1 MSQALDLD
9 EAPRTDVPTLEVEHV
24 SVRFG
29 AIKALSDVSFTVTPG
44 TIHAVIGPNG
54 AGKSTMF
61 NVLSGVYTAAEGEVR
76 FGDARLD
83 QMRPY
88 QIAGVGV
95 ARAFQNIALSG
106 TQSVAENL
114 MLGRHHL
121 TKAGFLASGLRL
133 PRATR
138 EGRRH
143 GERVAEIAEFLDLG
157 DKLHTPVGV
166 LSYGDQKRVEVARA
180 LCTEPRLLLLDEP
193 VAGMNAEET
202 TRMADAIR
210 EIGSA
215 LEISIILVEHD
226 MGMVMSLADR
236 VTVLDFGRLIAD
248 GTPAEV
254 QADPEV
260 IRAYLGSG
268 NEIDPSAAA
277 AASSDATTE
286 PPGGRS

>member
-1 MSQALDLD
+1 VDAVT
-9 EAPRTDVPTLEVEHV
+9 APAAPSTQVRSDIPPVEVEDV
-24 SVRFG
+24 SVQFG
-29 AIKALSDVSFTVTPG
+29 AIRALSEVSFTVAPG
-44 TIHAVIGPNG
+44 TIHAIIGPNG

-61 NVLSGVYTAAEGEVR
+61 NVLSGVYKANAGQVR
-76 FGDARLD
+76 FGEHRLD

-88 QIAGVGV
+88 QIAGIGV
-95 ARAFQNIALSG
+95 ARAFQNIALSAG
-106 TQSVAENL
+106 QSVAENL

-121 TKAGFLASGLRL
+121 TKAGFLTAGLRL

-138 EGRRH
+138 EGKRH
-143 GERVAEIAEFLDLG
+143 GERVAEIAEFLELG
-157 DKLHTPVGV
+157 PKLHIPVGV

-202 TRMADAIR
+202 ARMADAI
-210 EIGSA
+210 
-215 LEISIILVEHD
+215 LEIRTALGISVVLVEHD
-226 MGMVMSLADR
+226 MGMVMGIADR
-236 VTVLDFGRLIAD
+236 VTVLDFGRRIAD

-268 NEIDPSAAA
+268 DDVNP
-277 AASSDATTE
+277 ASETPPDATAT
-286 PPGGRS
+286 PGSPA